1 MASRP
6 AAWTSKESNRA
17 SSAYSAVTSPW
28 TSPRCRYATCRAWR
42 SRAAAR
48 WSPVSSLRCGI
59 SLTCSRGDR
68 AELLHEP
75 EVVLVHEHL
84 YDLAV
89 ADREDVDPLVRDRV
103 AAGGHPEERP
113 LVGGCDRPAAGHL
126 VALGNFAFDGEMDVG
141 ERIAQT
147 GDERPEPIGATDGL
161 GQRGDAEGEVGGD
174 DLIDHTEVALVHDLV
189 EVPGDDRPVL
199 LGGGLRR
206 QAVGSRDRA
215 ELHQQAQRVLVGK
228 GLDDL
233 AVLHTE
239 PGHPID
245 PERPAAC

>member
-17 SSAYSAVTSPW
+17 SSAYSAFTSPC
-28 TSPRCRYATCRAWR
+28 TSPRCRYSTCRACR

-48 WSPVSSLRCGI
+48 WSPVSWFRCGT

-68 AELLHEP
+68 AELLHKP

-84 YDLAV
+84 DDLAV

-103 AAGGHPEERP
+103 AAGGHPEERA
-113 LVGGCDRPAAGHL
+113 LVGGRDRPAAGHL
-126 VALGNFAFDGEMDVG
+126 VALGDFALHGEVDVG

-147 GDERPEPIGATDGL
+147 GDERPEPIGAADGL

-189 EVPGDDRPVL
+189 EVPGDDGSVL
-199 LGGGLRR
+199 VGGGLRR
-206 QAVGSRDRA
+206 EAVGTRERA
-215 ELHQQAQRVLVGK
+215 ELHEQAQRVLVGK
-228 GLDDL
+228 RLDDL
-233 AVLHTE
+233 AVLHAE

-245 PERPAAC
+245 PERAAAC